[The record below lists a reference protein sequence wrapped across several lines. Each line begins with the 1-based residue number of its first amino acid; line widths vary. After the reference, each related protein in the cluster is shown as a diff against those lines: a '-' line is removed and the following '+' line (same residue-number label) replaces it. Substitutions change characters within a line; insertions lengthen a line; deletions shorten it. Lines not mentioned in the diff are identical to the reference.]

1 MESPGGLSGIS
12 SIELGSL
19 RLSLEAWEER
29 IVETSSIGGKWAST
43 VEFRFERR
51 MTESYMGGGSSTA
64 VGSGGGW
71 V

>member
-1 MESPGGLSGIS
+1 MEPS
-12 SIELGSL
+12 LGVASR
-19 RLSLEAWEER
+19 RLSLETCEER
-29 IVETSSIGGKWAST
+29 MVATSSIGGSWART
-43 VEFRFERR
+43 IAFRPVSR